1 MRYCPLPYLIL
12 FMTFAVLTACQRDG
26 VGTDYHTEAF
36 EFYGEYNGAIG
47 NNGEHNYFIC
57 LADDTFDAQGAAKPG
72 ASYYYF
78 DIFSSP
84 SVPGSDITVPPGR
97 YVLGVPGATNV
108 GTFTPNY
115 SLFVGNDRSGK
126 PIELTFSNGILN
138 ITLTEA
144 GMYEFTAE
152 LTDLTGMTHYVHYIG
167 PAVLSDNSQG
177 IIDGYQPLAS
187 DLDIQAHAANATL
200 YDMDGL
206 GDGISNVILSFTDM
220 ELDAEGYAIPP
231 GSILNI
237 DCYMRLTDDG
247 RIPAGIYDI
256 AADWGQRDS
265 TLSPG
270 EEINGQLVGTLVEHY
285 DDNSNAYLGLI
296 TEGSLYIMNSAG
308 LQYDIMY
315 VFHTDTGYEITG
327 NYNGSLDLITATA
340 ASIAKDR
347 PSLHRPVPSPLT
359 RQHYKVRMR

>member
-1 MRYCPLPYLIL
+1 MRHYPLPYLIL

-36 EFYGEYNGAIG
+36 EFYGEYNGTIG

-57 LADDTFDAQGAAKPG
+57 LADDTFDAQGASKPG

-84 SVPGSDITVPPGR
+84 SVPDSDITVPPGR
-97 YVLGVPGATNV
+97 YVLGVPEATNV
-108 GTFTPNY
+108 GTFSPNF
-115 SLFVGNDRSGK
+115 SLFVGNDRSGR

-167 PAVLSDNSQG
+167 PAVLTDNSQG

-270 EEINGQLVGTLVEHY
+270 EEINGQLVGTLVENY
-285 DDNSNAYLGLI
+285 GDNAFLGLI
-296 TEGSLYIMNSAG
+296 TEGSLHIIDSTEI
-308 LQYDIMY
+308 QYNITY
-315 VFHTDTGYEITG
+315 VFHTDTGYELTG
-327 NYNGSLDLITATA
+327 SYHGPLNLASAST
-340 ASIAKDR
+340 ASISKDG
-347 PSLHRPVPSPLT
+347 PGLHRPVPSPLT